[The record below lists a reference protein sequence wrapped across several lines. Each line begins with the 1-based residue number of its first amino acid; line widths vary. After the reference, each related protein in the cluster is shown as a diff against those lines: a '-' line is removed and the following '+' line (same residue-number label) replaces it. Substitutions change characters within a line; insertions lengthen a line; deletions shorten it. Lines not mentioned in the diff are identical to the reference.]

1 MQQDQTPRKLNRYEI
16 SITDRKATDLPA
28 DFVPT
33 IRNIVRIRDKDRDKI
48 FLVVVHRLETASTPR
63 LQTRSIVRF
72 SERVHSP
79 HLCSS
84 IRLSTLKR
92 LREDERLTPAQ
103 RDPMEGRLNVDATPL
118 ISQYFSKRGLLPDM
132 RALSVSM
139 VAQHSSDLWVYC
151 TSICPG
157 STEAAHRLAR
167 RINKAYDTVTE
178 IRDVDAFAI
187 RLGIDFTLDFDASTD
202 IDASSALNPLAQRLG
217 AGDFEKI
224 VHVHHGPMTYEDHS
238 GVVHTTEDFVDL
250 GTNLRACF
258 TKPGSHSWQSEYRFA
273 LSTTGNPK
281 QPTLSLSTSNELR
294 GLTQIRD

>member
-1 MQQDQTPRKLNRYEI
+1 MQQDQTPRNLNRYEI

-28 DFVPT
+28 DVTPT
-33 IRNIVRIRDKDRDKI
+33 IRNIVCIRDKERDKI

-63 LQTRSIVRF
+63 LRTRSIVRF

-84 IRLSTLKR
+84 IRLSTLER

-103 RDPMEGRLNVDATPL
+103 LDPTEGQLNVDATPP
-118 ISQYFSKRGLLPDM
+118 ISQYFSKRGPLLDV

-139 VAQHSSDLWVYC
+139 VARSSDLWVYC

-157 STEAAHRLAR
+157 STGAAHRLAR
-167 RINKAYDTVTE
+167 RIDETYDTVTE
-178 IRDVDAFAI
+178 IRNVDAFAI
-187 RLGIDFTLDFDASTD
+187 RLGIDFTIDFDASTD
-202 IDASSALNPLAQRLG
+202 IDANSALNPLAQRLG
-217 AGDFEKI
+217 ASNFEKI

-238 GVVHTTEDFVDL
+238 GVIRTTDDFGDL
-250 GTNLRACF
+250 GRNLRACF

-273 LSTTGNPK
+273 LSTTGNPT